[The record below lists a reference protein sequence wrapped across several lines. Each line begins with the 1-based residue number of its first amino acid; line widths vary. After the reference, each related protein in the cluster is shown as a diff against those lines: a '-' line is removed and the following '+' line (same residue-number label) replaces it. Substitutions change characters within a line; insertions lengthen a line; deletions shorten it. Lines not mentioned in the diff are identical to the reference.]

1 MRFFDVTKRKRDDL
15 WSTVRQK
22 PTPLLILCAAL
33 AACAGRSSQV
43 RSASPDS
50 PAPAPTAEV
59 SEASLTVRRLTP
71 ERQSVVAL
79 ARGLLGVHH
88 VVLNGK
94 RYSNDCSGFVRA
106 VFDHS
111 GIDLMS
117 NARPGDSGTQAIFR
131 YTLRHGEVYRH
142 RHPQPG
148 DLVFFRDTY
157 DKHRDSRGNNGLT
170 HVGIVES
177 IDPDGTIS
185 VIHRVRR
192 GVVRYRMNLSRPHLH
207 LDPASGQTLNDYL
220 RIAGK
225 QTKPVLTGELF
236 AAYGAVLRP
245 PIKTA
250 NPIGR
255 PYTLAVRSQA
265 ASCRWRMKRQ
275 NPTTIAQ
282 FIVTK

>member
-22 PTPLLILCAAL
+22 PTPLLILCAVL
-33 AACAGRSSQV
+33 AACAGRSSVV
-43 RSASPDS
+43 RSPSPESPSPDS
-50 PAPAPTAEV
+50 PAAAPTAEV

-71 ERQSVVAL
+71 ERQKVVGL
-79 ARGLLGVHH
+79 ARALLGVHH
-88 VVLNGK
+88 VALNGK

-117 NARPGDSGTQAIFR
+117 DAHRGDSGTQAIYR
-131 YTLRHGEVYRH
+131 YVLRHGEVYRH
-142 RHPQPG
+142 RVPQPG

-157 DKHRDSRGNNGLT
+157 DKHRDGRGSNGLT
-170 HVGIVES
+170 HVGIVDT

-207 LDPASGQTLNDYL
+207 LDPSNGQMLNDYL

-236 AAYGAVLRP
+236 AAYGAVLRSP
-245 PIKTA
+245 VKTA
-250 NPIGR
+250 NR
-255 PYTLAVRSQA
+255 
-265 ASCRWRMKRQ
+265 
-275 NPTTIAQ
+275 
-282 FIVTK
+282 